1 MQAARGEMP
10 GLPTRLAQRT
20 SRRLDLESGQLS
32 KSRTVGM
39 TKIFNDPKSCIFSS
53 YLRCW
58 PPADPPGPRSD
69 QDDRLASVPPSGGGP
84 AADSSPR
91 WRSAAS
97 SLTRC
102 SRPRHPRGPRPRRV
116 RRGTRTA
123 DARRARGPGASR
135 RPRGTARG
143 PGPSPQIVM
152 KRQRRLS
159 GIEKIVLSLTATA

>member
-58 PPADPPGPRSD
+58 PDPPGPRSN
-69 QDDRLASVPPSGGGP
+69 QDDRLASLPPSGAGP

-97 SLTRC
+97 SFTRC
-102 SRPRHPRGPRPRRV
+102 SRPRYPRGPHPRRV
-116 RRGTRTA
+116 RPGQTYSRT
-123 DARRARGPGASR
+123 DLGVPGSHNDVITTVTNKTVYVDVAC
-135 RPRGTARG
+135 
-143 PGPSPQIVM
+143 
-152 KRQRRLS
+152 
-159 GIEKIVLSLTATA
+159 